1 VAACP
6 ACGAAELEADPDVM
20 DTWMTSS
27 LTPQINAGSDDALT
41 PMSLRVQAFEII
53 RTWLFYT
60 VVQSHLLFDRLPWH
74 AVMISGWGLNE
85 QGRKIAKRDLA
96 GSGGFNRYDPD
107 QVIDRYG
114 ADALRLWATKAR
126 IGSDLRYHE
135 KDVRA
140 GRKFAVKLWNVAR
153 FVAGNAGG
161 ACGDMPVAA
170 RTAVDRWLLSHLAQT
185 VDEVTAALD
194 ALDVMRAYQAASR
207 FFWSVYCDRYI
218 EMVKDRFR
226 YPDEH
231 SEATRASARVTLR
244 ESLRVLLGLFAPF
257 TPFVTEHLYQ
267 TLYRQAEQPTSLH
280 LTGWPVPPAAWRTD
294 RSEVDQLA
302 TILDQVRVLRSRLRL
317 GGGARLS
324 RLVIQASTPQ
334 AKRLVAAIA
343 EPLRTAARAE
353 AVVEGD
359 AHHDSGVPGITID
372 VVR

>member
-1 VAACP
+1 
-6 ACGAAELEADPDVM
+6 M

-60 VVQSHLLFDRLPWH
+60 VVQSHLLFDRLPWR

-96 GSGGFNRYDPD
+96 GGNGFNRYDPD

-114 ADALRLWATKAR
+114 ADALRLWATRAR
-126 IGSDLRYHE
+126 IGNDLRYHE

-153 FVAGNAGG
+153 FVAGH
-161 ACGDMPVAA
+161 GDGDAPAVPVAE
-170 RTAVDRWLLSHLAQT
+170 RTAVDRWLLSHLAETADKVT
-185 VDEVTAALD
+185 VAFDQF
-194 ALDVMRAYQAASR
+194 DVMRAHQVASR
-207 FFWSVYCDRYI
+207 FFWSVYCDRYV

-226 YPDEH
+226 YPEEH
-231 SEATRASARVTLR
+231 SGADRASARATLR

-257 TPFVTEHLYQ
+257 TPFVTEDLYQ
-267 TLYRQAEQPTSLH
+267 RLYRPDEGSTSLH
-280 LTGWPVPPAAWRTD
+280 LTGWPVPPASWRSDRTD
-294 RSEVDQLA
+294 VDRLATVLDRVRALRSE
-302 TILDQVRVLRSRLRL
+302 LRL

-324 RLVIQASTPQ
+324 TLVIQASTAE
-334 AKRLVAAIA
+334 AKRLVTAIA

-359 AHHDSGVPGITID
+359 ARHDSGVPGITID